1 MPTRNVVLS
10 DPQEALILDLVEAG
24 RYQNASEV
32 IRAGLRLLE
41 EHEAALADV
50 RAGLREGLRQAV
62 AGQTEAGEAAVARA
76 FDAAKAARTSARK
89 RAGRKG

>member
-10 DPQEALILDLVEAG
+10 DPQDALILDLVEAG

-41 EHEAALADV
+41 EQEAALAEV
-50 RAGLREGLRQAV
+50 RAGLREGLRQAA
-62 AGQTEAGEAAVARA
+62 AGRTEEGEAAIASA
-76 FDAAKAARTSARK
+76 LDAAKAAHE
-89 RAGRKG
+89 AGRRG